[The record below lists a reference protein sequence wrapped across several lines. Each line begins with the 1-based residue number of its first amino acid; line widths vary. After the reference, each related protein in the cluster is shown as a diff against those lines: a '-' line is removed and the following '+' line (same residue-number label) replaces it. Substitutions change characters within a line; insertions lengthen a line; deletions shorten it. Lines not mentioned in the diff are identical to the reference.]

1 MKRPADLSLLALAL
15 TAAASLAVPAYS
27 EYPTGE
33 AQFLKDLTRV
43 ETREDAPAVQ
53 EAGTG
58 APAYKL
64 YAEPVLKGWKNEHIR
79 IVTIDDSGDRAIL
92 ERIAP
97 GALLFPGKTELT
109 LLERGTGEWHEKN
122 LLIRSNGKW
131 IGGVS
136 LSALAI
142 SGDGRYLLYTR
153 LKDLENYDSQ
163 ILKTLN
169 LDTGRS
175 EDIAPWKKSM
185 DSDSNGELAK
195 IVANSGWFKIT
206 YSGRPYEEVFSDSKE
221 RCKGESDIK
230 AGVSSS
236 DFAPDVASKSF
247 VVQKPGAERFV
258 YPLKDL
264 PGTSAW
270 TYQGGDW
277 RKAMSKDCTRGLTT
291 VEELLESQS
300 PSFFFGRMAYNAHM
314 RVMAFGQR

>member
-1 MKRPADLSLLALAL
+1 MTRHGNISILAL
-15 TAAASLAVPAYS
+15 TLTLVSPASADQLS
-27 EYPTGE
+27 GE

-43 ETREDAPAVQ
+43 ETKEDAATVQ
-53 EAGTG
+53 EVGTG

-79 IVTIDDSGDRAIL
+79 VVAIDDSGDRAIL

-109 LLERGTGEWHEKN
+109 LLERHSGDWREKD
-122 LLIRSNGKW
+122 LITRSNGKW

-136 LSALAI
+136 LSAKAI
-142 SGDGRYLLYTR
+142 SGDGRYLIYTR
-153 LKDLENYDSQ
+153 LKDLEDYESQ
-163 ILKTLN
+163 VLKAMN

-175 EDIAPWKKSM
+175 EVIAPWKKSM
-185 DSDSNGELAK
+185 DSGTNGELAK
-195 IVANSGWFKIT
+195 VVANSGWFKIT

-221 RCKGESDIK
+221 RCKDASDIK

-236 DFAPDVASKSF
+236 DYAPDVPSKSF